1 MAKIAIDAG
10 HGRYTPGKR
19 CMKKLDRNET
29 REWVLNDRV
38 ADELGRLLKAAGHTV
53 KRMDDTDGSTDV
65 SLAARVQKA
74 NAWGADFYIS
84 VHHNSGVGGSS
95 GGGTEVYVSKGCQA
109 KSKKAQAAIYK
120 YAIKR
125 ADLKG
130 NRADG
135 TRTANFYVIRYT
147 DMPACLIECGFMD
160 SKVDI
165 KYILDPAWSK
175 KIALGI
181 AEGIC
186 EVFGGTIKAGSG
198 SGGSITPKPAPSKP
212 APAKPAEKYKL
223 DVDGSWGKDCTRK
236 SQKVLKTTIDGIVS
250 NQPVGNKKYLPNVY
264 TGSWE
269 FTSNYKGGSAL
280 IKAVQKLIGAKVD
293 GWCGKQTVIT
303 MQKFLRAKG
312 LYAGEIDGSMGPKT
326 VKAWQK
332 YINSRL

>member
-19 CMKKLDRNET
+19 CMKKLDKNET

-38 ADELGRLLKAAGHTV
+38 ADEVGRLLKAAGHTI
-53 KRMDDTDGSTDV
+53 KRMDDTDGSTDI
-65 SLAARVQKA
+65 SLASRVSNA
-74 NAWGADFYIS
+74 NRWGADFYIS
-84 VHHNSGVGGSS
+84 VHHNSGVNGSS
-95 GGGTEVYVSKGCQA
+95 GGGTEVYVSPGCQS

-120 YAIKR
+120 YAIKC

-135 TRTANFYVIRYT
+135 TRSANFYVIRYT

-186 EVFGGTIKAGSG
+186 EMFGGTVKASSSG
-198 SGGSITPKPAPSKP
+198 SSKPKPATKKYIVNKDVGSLQKAMNKSYDDCDLEEDESCGP
-212 APAKPAEKYKL
+212 ATQKQIGKHYLYYRKDGTIRNKHVEWYQKQLNKGL
-223 DVDGSWGKDCTRK
+223 KELGRKERVDVDRSFGPDCDKKTKLYQR
-236 SQKVLKTTIDGIVS
+236 LKG
-250 NQPVGNKKYLPNVY
+250 L
-264 TGSWE
+264 E
-269 FTSNYKGGSAL
+269 
-280 IKAVQKLIGAKVD
+280 VD
-293 GWCGKQTVIT
+293 G
-303 MQKFLRAKG
+303 FAG
-312 LYAGEIDGSMGPKT
+312 LETHFSLLK
-326 VKAWQK
+326 
-332 YINSRL
+332 